1 MQEINKSTK
10 RTREKI
16 GQGQLYKGY
25 NDMPPINR
33 KVYNFII
40 ESGLTQ
46 KDFAE
51 RIGMTQQNIGRLFK
65 VYSGTGQYPKIT
77 KNIREGM
84 MKAFN
89 LPADWFIEDENVN
102 VEDAPKGTDNKSRLA
117 RFNYVTDY
125 LIRTGRTTSISAL
138 PEVVNVSRNYIS
150 FVMDGRIEL
159 GLDFLN
165 ELNKAFDYIFNIN
178 WVLTGEGDM
187 LAKKD
192 DRYEIIKK
200 LREEN
205 AALNAKL
212 QEAAMEII
220 NLNSE
225 IRSLKK

>member
-1 MQEINKSTK
+1 MQEINKSTR

-16 GQGQLYKGY
+16 GQSQLYKGY
-25 NDMPPINR
+25 NEMPPINR
-33 KVYNFII
+33 KVYNFMI

-46 KDFAE
+46 KEFAD

-84 MKAFN
+84 IKAFG
-89 LPADWFIEDENVN
+89 LSDEWFIEDENVK
-102 VEDAPKGTDNKSRLA
+102 VEDAPVGIDNKSKLA
-117 RFNYVTDY
+117 RFNYITDY
-125 LIRTGRTTSISAL
+125 LIRSGRITAISAL

-150 FVMDGRIEL
+150 MVMAGKIEL

-165 ELNKAFDYIFNIN
+165 ELNKAVDYIFNVN
-178 WVLTGEGDM
+178 WMLTGEGDM

-192 DRYEIIKK
+192 DREEIIKK
-200 LREEN
+200 LMEEN
-205 AALNAKL
+205 AALKAKL

>member
-1 MQEINKSTK
+1 MQEINKSTRK
-10 RTREKI
+10 TREKI
-16 GQGQLYKGY
+16 GQSQLYKGY
-25 NDMPPINR
+25 NEMPPINR
-33 KVYNFII
+33 KVYNFMI

-46 KDFAE
+46 KEFAD
-51 RIGMTQQNIGRLFK
+51 RIGMTQQNIGRLFR

-89 LPADWFIEDENVN
+89 LPADWFIEDENIK

-117 RFNYVTDY
+117 RFNYVIEY
-125 LIRTGRTTSISAL
+125 LIRTGRTTSISSL
-138 PEVVNVSRNYIS
+138 PDVVNVSRNYIS
-150 FVMDGRIEL
+150 LVMDGRIEL

-165 ELNKAFDYIFNIN
+165 ELNKAFDYIFDIN

-192 DRYEIIKK
+192 DRNEIIKK
-200 LREEN
+200 LMEEN
-205 AALNAKL
+205 AALKAKL

>member
-1 MQEINKSTK
+1 MQEINKSTRK
-10 RTREKI
+10 TREKV
-16 GQGQLYKGY
+16 GQNQLYKGY

-33 KVYNFII
+33 KVYNFMIG
-40 ESGLTQ
+40 SGLTQ
-46 KDFAE
+46 KDFAD
-51 RIGMTQQNIGRLFK
+51 RIGMTQQNIGRLFR

-84 MKAFN
+84 MRAFN
-89 LPADWFIEDENVN
+89 LPADWFIEDEDVN
-102 VEDAPKGTDNKSRLA
+102 VDDAPKGTDNKSRLA
-117 RFNYVTDY
+117 RFNYIIEY
-125 LIRTGRTTSISAL
+125 LIRTGRTTSISSL

-150 FVMDGRIEL
+150 LVMDGRIEL
-159 GLDFLN
+159 GIDFLN
-165 ELNKAFDYIFNIN
+165 ELNKAFDYIFDIN

-192 DRYEIIKK
+192 DRNEVIKK
-200 LREEN
+200 LMEEN
-205 AALNAKL
+205 AALKAKL

>member
-1 MQEINKSTK
+1 MQEIDKSTK

-16 GQGQLYKGY
+16 GSNQLYSGY
-25 NDMPPINR
+25 NEMPPINR

-40 ESGLTQ
+40 EKGLTQ
-46 KDFAE
+46 KEFAD
-51 RIGMTQQNIGRLFK
+51 RIGMTQQNVGRLFK
-65 VYSGTGQYPKIT
+65 VYSGTGLYPKIT

-89 LPADWFIEDENVN
+89 LPSEWFIEDENVD
-102 VEDAPKGTDNKSRLA
+102 VKDAPKGTDNKSKLA
-117 RFNYVTDY
+117 RFNYIIDY
-125 LIRTGRTTSISAL
+125 LIRTGRTTSISSL
-138 PEVVNVSRNYIS
+138 PNVVNVSRNYIS

-165 ELNKAFDYIFNIN
+165 ELNKAFGYIFDVN
-178 WVLTGEGDM
+178 WVLTGKGDM

-192 DRYEIIKK
+192 DRNDILKK
-200 LREEN
+200 LTEEN
-205 AALNAKL
+205 AALKAKL

-225 IRSLKK
+225 LRLLKK

>member
-1 MQEINKSTK
+1 MQEINKST
-10 RTREKI
+10 RNTREKI
-16 GQGQLYKGY
+16 GKNQLYKGY
-25 NDMPPINR
+25 NEMPPINR
-33 KVYNFII
+33 KVYNFMI

-46 KDFAE
+46 KEFAD

-84 MKAFN
+84 ITAFG
-89 LPADWFIEDENVN
+89 LSDDWFIEDENVK
-102 VEDAPKGTDNKSRLA
+102 VEDAPVGIDNKSKLA
-117 RFNYVTDY
+117 RFNYITDY
-125 LIRTGRTTSISAL
+125 LIRSGRITAISAL

-150 FVMDGRIEL
+150 MVMAGKIEL

-165 ELNKAFDYIFNIN
+165 ELNKAVDYIFNVN
-178 WVLTGEGDM
+178 WMLKGEGDM

-192 DRYEIIKK
+192 DREEIIKK
-200 LREEN
+200 LMEEN
-205 AALNAKL
+205 AALKAKL